1 MFQLCFYSQDTLWCL
16 SAISGHLVNIV
27 GPESFSGVF
36 SIEGIPDICVQL
48 DVCKC
53 VVEPICRPDE
63 YGRKEKVFN

>member
-27 GPESFSGVF
+27 GPESFSGLF
-36 SIEGIPDICVQL
+36 YIEGILCVQL

-63 YGRKEKVFN
+63 YDRKEKVFN